1 MDRSWIGYVF
11 LHLFRITLFT
21 HDTHIQVLELR
32 EEIEIPHTLKEIGVE
47 EEKIST
53 LAPMAAVDP
62 SSGTNPIELTEQNC
76 SELFD
81 RCINGKL

>member
-1 MDRSWIGYVF
+1 MCVDS
-11 LHLFRITLFT
+11 LTHHNTTL
-21 HDTHIQVLELR
+21 QVLALR

-62 SSGTNPIELTEQNC
+62 SSGTNPIELTEKNC